1 MINFVIFGASGDL
14 AKNYLFPALIN
25 LKKSGHKFNYFGY
38 GRSPL
43 ISSASNLNLHY
54 IQGGYDLP
62 GLSQLKPLLT
72 SDTIFYFA
80 LPTELNLIKTI
91 VSALRSFNLISSS
104 TRLVIEKPFG
114 SDYTSAKAL
123 MDYFESNNLTDSV
136 FLVDHFL
143 TKNLVKNIIS
153 LRFANPIFSYLWH
166 KQFIKEINLTA
177 VETKGIDARGSYYD
191 QTGAIRDMVQ
201 NHLLQL
207 LTLVTMNAPASFN
220 HADFVTQKLAVLQ
233 AIKIV
238 PSSVKLGQYQSYT
251 QELGVDPKSL
261 TETFAKLKLKINLPE
276 WRGIPINIITAKKL
290 DQNITEINIVFNP
303 LDKSIWGDDRR
314 LLVPN
319 QLTITLKPKNDIVL
333 TINSSF
339 NPHKVLPQPLTLS
352 LGSLDISSSAY
363 ENVILDVL
371 DNVKLNTPSFAEI
384 LLQWQI
390 VDQILNL
397 PRLRQHLFYY

>member
-1 MINFVIFGASGDL
+1 MTNFVIFGASGDL
-14 AKNYLFPALIN
+14 AQNYLFPALIN
-25 LKKSGHKFNYFGY
+25 LQKDGHKFNYFGF
-38 GRSPL
+38 GRSVFDTSHL
-43 ISSASNLNLHY
+43 SLDLKY
-54 IQGGYDLP
+54 IQGSYDLA

-91 VSALRSFNLISSS
+91 VGALQSFNLISSQ

-114 SDYTSAKAL
+114 SDYASAKAL
-123 MDYFESNNLTDSV
+123 MDFFDISGLSQSV
-136 FLVDHFL
+136 FLVDHYL

-153 LRFANPIFSYLWH
+153 LHFANPIFSYLWH

-207 LTLVTMNAPASFN
+207 LALVTMNSPASFN
-220 HADFVTQKLAVLQ
+220 HADFVTQKLNILK
-233 AIKIV
+233 AIKII
-238 PSSVKLGQYQSYT
+238 PSSVKLGQYQGYT

-261 TETFAKLKLKINLPE
+261 TETFAKLKLTINLPE
-276 WRGIPINIITAKKL
+276 WRGIPINLVTAKKL
-290 DQNITEINIVFNP
+290 DQNITEINVVFNP
-303 LDKSIWGDDRR
+303 LDNSLWGNDRR
-314 LLVPN
+314 SLVPN

-352 LGSLDISSSAY
+352 LGSLDVSSCAY

-390 VDQILNL
+390 VDKILNL